1 MGVRLAQ
8 RRRGEDTH
16 GSVLNHL
23 RLEFALGIALCFP
36 TRCWFPTGCTLVTVG
51 LCARFS
57 KAVERHKTWVT
68 GSHRLIHRSQYDQW
82 WQLSLDMIS
91 LRPSK
96 QRSSVGTSQPH
107 PHPRHPHPSH
117 LPAPRIRTVLHWDWP
132 ATAVQTTMVSLWAA
146 AVSVARD
153 CGQSTPAYV
162 DAKGGKVPSTLLSP
176 CATAEPYEALLQDIL
191 SKLVRTLM
199 DSSGRAA

>member
-57 KAVERHKTWVT
+57 KAVERHKTWV
-68 GSHRLIHRSQYDQW
+68 HRVSTT
-82 WQLSLDMIS
+82 SGG
-91 LRPSK
+91 RPSK

>member
-68 GSHRLIHRSQYDQW
+68 GSVRPVVAAFAGHDL
-82 WQLSLDMIS
+82 
-91 LRPSK
+91 PSK